1 MRAWVRVKIRHRAP
15 ERRLSLAIVALLVLL
30 LGAPLLQA
38 RAQGEQASPVRDFV
52 GGFQYHQAFQNAF
65 SGSVWLQ
72 AQGFDPSNPATWQQL
87 AGAGGAGNAPAAANQ
102 QVPFRNPAPAF
113 SRNLIVSRHLGPN
126 TIQTEPHIA
135 VNPFDPEHLVM
146 GAIDYNFAGGIALY
160 TSFDGGETWDGPN
173 RLRFFREDFGFGGD
187 PVLTFDQT
195 GAVYIS
201 AISIGFEEFRLGSV
215 LSFASTSSMLVARS
229 NDGGLTWNEPVAAAR
244 GLISTVSN
252 VDSDGKER
260 GTLTLPFLDKQW
272 IDAGPDPDDP
282 SKDIL
287 YLSYTEFKD
296 TYSLIYAD
304 EIPYLSSPVSESTIR
319 VVSSRDSGVT
329 WSEPTDVSPTVLS
342 SEGANAP
349 NGEGERAIGPLFG
362 GSAVD
367 SVVQANE
374 QGELQQPGQITQ
386 ETGGTTEANRTVQ
399 GSQPKVMAD
408 GTVVIAYLDTT
419 NDGIQEGL
427 FTIQVVR
434 SFDGGKTYTE
444 ADSAG
449 VFREP
454 HFRPRTANFR
464 YWGAAFAQ
472 VAVGPGEE
480 IYILT
485 TGLPPDKA
493 TDDGDIYL
501 MRSFDGGESWLEPKR
516 LNTDQTDALQF
527 FPSIDVSPN
536 GVVHAIWG
544 DMRDDPDGVRYHIY
558 YSRSEDKGET
568 WGFTIPEQNFTAPDT
583 RVTDFASNHLRGF
596 PGGQFIGDYF
606 SLAATDVDVYAV
618 WADTRQGEF
627 GAATQ
632 AIGFARQ
639 TAIEPASLFL
649 NPPSGSAGRIV
660 DIQGF
665 GFQPESNVLLLV
677 SGVITANPRTDE
689 DGQFQTSIYMPL
701 TGEGPTSIS
710 AFDETGNSAT
720 ASFFTEFGF
729 DTLQEALEEIN
740 DQLAGQTQGGQSTNV
755 AASPV
760 AASTPSSSLFASPV
774 AISDVTPAVS
784 PTPRPSSSLFAPTP
798 AASPAGS
805 PIASPVASPAASPRT
820 SPTPTPDT

>member
-1 MRAWVRVKIRHRAP
+1 MRAWFPVIVLRRAP
-15 ERRLSLAIVALLVLL
+15 VRRRRSLAIASLL
-30 LGAPLLQA
+30 LLSLVAPLLQV
-38 RAQGEQASPVRDFV
+38 RAQENDATDVRDFV
-52 GGFQYHQAFQNAF
+52 GGFQYHQPFHNAM
-65 SGSVWLQ
+65 SGEVWLQ
-72 AQGFDPSNPATWQQL
+72 AQGFDLSDPATWQL
-87 AGAGGAGNAPAAANQ
+87 AGAGGGGSAPAASNQ

-113 SRNLIVSRHLGPN
+113 SRNLIVSRNLGPN
-126 TIQTEPHIA
+126 TIQTEPQIA
-135 VNPFDPEHLVM
+135 VDPKDPEHLVM
-146 GAIDYNFAGGIALY
+146 GAIDYNLGPGIAIY

-187 PVLTFDQT
+187 PVITFDQT

-201 AISIGFEEFRLGSV
+201 AISVGFEEFRLGTV
-215 LSFASTSSMLVARS
+215 ISFASTSSMLVARS
-229 NDGGLTWNEPVAAAR
+229 DDGGLTWDEPVAAAR

-252 VDSDGKER
+252 IDSEGKER
-260 GTLTLPFLDKQW
+260 GTLTLPFLDKEW
-272 IDAGPDPDDP
+272 IDAGPDPEDP

-304 EIPYLSSPVSESTIR
+304 EVPYLSSPVSEATIR
-319 VVSSRDSGVT
+319 VVASRDNGVT
-329 WSEPTDVSPTVLS
+329 WSEPVDVSPTVLS

-349 NGEGERAIGPLFG
+349 GGEGERAIGPLFG
-362 GSAVD
+362 GGAVD
-367 SVVQANE
+367 SIVQANE
-374 QGELQQPGQITQ
+374 QGESQQPGQITQ

-408 GTVVIAYLDTT
+408 GTVVVAYLDTT

-427 FTIQVVR
+427 FTIQIVR
-434 SFDGGKTYTE
+434 SFDGGKTFT
-444 ADSAG
+444 DSKSAG

-454 HFRPRTANFR
+454 HFQPRTANFR
-464 YWGAAFAQ
+464 YWGAAFPQ
-472 VAVGPGEE
+472 VAVGPGNE

-485 TGLPPDKA
+485 TALPPDKA

-501 MRSFDGGESWLEPKR
+501 MRSFDRGETWEEPAR
-516 LNTDQTDALQF
+516 LNTDATDALQF

-536 GVVHAIWG
+536 GIVHAMWG
-544 DMRDDPDGVRYHIY
+544 DMRDDPNEVRYHVY

-583 RVTDFASNHLRGF
+583 RVTDFGSNHLRGF

-606 SLAATDVDVYAV
+606 SIAATDGDVYLV

-627 GAATQ
+627 SAATQ
-632 AIGFARQ
+632 GIGFARQ
-639 TAIEPASLFL
+639 TAIESPSLFL
-649 NPPSGSAGRIV
+649 NPPSGSAGRTV

-665 GFQPESNVLLLV
+665 GFQPESNIQLLV

-689 DGQFQTSIYMPL
+689 KGQFQTSIYMPV

-710 AFDETGNSAT
+710 AYDDTGNTAT

-729 DTLQEALEEIN
+729 DSLQESLDAIN
-740 DQLAGQTQGGQSTNV
+740 DKLAGQGQGTESTNV

-760 AASTPSSSLFASPV
+760 TTGPASSSLFASPV
-774 AISDVTPAVS
+774 AITEV
-784 PTPRPSSSLFAPTP
+784 TP
-798 AASPAGS
+798 AASPTARPASSLFSSTPAASPVGS
-805 PIASPVASPAASPRT
+805 PAASPVASPIASPDA
-820 SPTPTPDT
+820 SPESTPDT

>member
-1 MRAWVRVKIRHRAP
+1 MRAWFPVIVHRRAP
-15 ERRLSLAIVALLVLL
+15 AHRRRSLAIGSLL
-30 LGAPLLQA
+30 LLSLIAPLLQV
-38 RAQGEQASPVRDFV
+38 RAQEDGAADVRDFV
-52 GGFQYHQAFQNAF
+52 GGFQYHQPFHNVM
-65 SGSVWLQ
+65 SGAVWLQ
-72 AQGFDPSNPATWQQL
+72 AQGFDLSDPATWQF
-87 AGAGGAGNAPAAANQ
+87 AGAGGGGSASAASNQ

-135 VNPFDPEHLVM
+135 VDPFDPEHLVM
-146 GAIDYNFAGGIALY
+146 GAIDYNLGPGIALY
-160 TSFDGGETWDGPN
+160 TSFDGGETWEGPN

-201 AISIGFEEFRLGSV
+201 AISVGFEEFRLGTV
-215 LSFASTSSMLVARS
+215 ISFASTSSMLVARS
-229 NDGGLTWNEPVAAAR
+229 DDGGLTWDEPVAAAR

-252 VDSDGKER
+252 VDSEGKER

-272 IDAGPDPDDP
+272 IDAGPDPEDP

-319 VVSSRDSGVT
+319 VVASRDNGVT
-329 WSEPTDVSPTVLS
+329 WSEPVDVSPTVLS

-349 NGEGERAIGPLFG
+349 GGEGERAIGPLFG
-362 GSAVD
+362 GGAVD
-367 SVVQANE
+367 SIVQANE
-374 QGELQQPGQITQ
+374 QGEVQQPGQITQ

-399 GSQPKVMAD
+399 GSQPKVMSD
-408 GTVVIAYLDTT
+408 GTAVVAYLDTT

-434 SFDGGKTYTE
+434 SSDGGKTFTE
-444 ADSAG
+444 PNSAG
-449 VFREP
+449 VFRET

-464 YWGAAFAQ
+464 YWGASFPQLAI
-472 VAVGPGEE
+472 GPNDE
-480 IYILT
+480 IYVLAT
-485 TGLPPDKA
+485 ALPPDKS

-501 MRSFDGGESWLEPKR
+501 MRSFDKGETWQEPKR
-516 LNTDQTDALQF
+516 LNTDATDALQF
-527 FPSIDVSPN
+527 FPSIDVSPD
-536 GVVHAIWG
+536 GVVHAMWG
-544 DMRDDPDGVRYHIY
+544 DMRDDPNEVRYNIY
-558 YSRSEDKGET
+558 YSRSEDEGET

-583 RVTDFASNHLRGF
+583 RVTDFGSNHLRGF

-606 SLAATDVDVYAV
+606 SLAATDGDVYLV

-649 NPPSGSAGRIV
+649 NPPSGSAGRTV

-689 DGQFQTSIYMPL
+689 QGQFQTSIYMPL

-710 AFDETGNSAT
+710 AYDETGNAAT

-729 DTLQEALEEIN
+729 DSLQESLEAIN
-740 DQLAGQTQGGQSTNV
+740 DQLAGQGQGTESTNV

-760 AASTPSSSLFASPV
+760 ATTPASSSLFASPV
-774 AISDVTPAVS
+774 AVTEVTPVAS
-784 PTPRPSSSLFAPTP
+784 PTARPASSLFGSTP
-798 AASPAGS
+798 A
-805 PIASPVASPAASPRT
+805 ASPVASPIASPDA
-820 SPTPTPDT
+820 SPESTPDT